1 MGRAIVRT
9 DAGALDQRIARAQRR
24 QAVYNCAHE
33 ETNMPVSTKR
43 KKKDGTP
50 VRRAQPA
57 VGPGTEAATAAPEG
71 VDAPPRIER
80 RIGKPRNPF
89 VEKQGHKASQ
99 RGR

>member
-1 MGRAIVRT
+1 
-9 DAGALDQRIARAQRR
+9 
-24 QAVYNCAHE
+24 
-33 ETNMPVSTKR
+33 MPVSTKR

-57 VGPGTEAATAAPEG
+57 APTGAEAKADAPAG
-71 VDAPPRIER
+71 GDAPPRIER

-89 VEKQGHKASQ
+89 VDKHGHKASQ